1 MEKIEWPEGF
11 PSVDKMVEILKKTIQ
26 TSWQCDLSS
35 EEIEHWL
42 ANFTGEVFDEVEE
55 RNLALWMLCNFT
67 YYNEQ
72 EVNHLC
78 RMLYKQFIH
87 DIAKKENIEDVQ
99 EIKTLLD
106 STYFAAIGKA
116 GESGGLLLYFF
127 RQEAK
132 LSIDRFCYPT
142 HVPYGE
148 NNIAVFIDDVTLSGG
163 TAARFFYNHL
173 QDAKYKRIYYITLFA
188 TETAV
193 EKLEGLGITVIC
205 CNLLDERDKCFS
217 EKSIMFYNYP
227 TLREKAEL
235 MAKHYGEKLEKG
247 KALGHKDGQLCFG
260 FNYNVPNNSL
270 PIFWSSNNW
279 YPIFMRKEKI
289 QNVKNRNDEFERY
302 I

>member
-1 MEKIEWPEGF
+1 MEKIDWPEGF
-11 PSVDKMVEILKKTIQ
+11 PNSDKMIEILKKTIQ

-35 EEIEHWL
+35 EEIERWL
-42 ANFTGEVFDEVEE
+42 ANFTGEVFEE
-55 RNLALWMLCNFT
+55 AEEKNMALWMLCNFT
-67 YYNEQ
+67 YYNEH

-87 DIAKKENIEDVQ
+87 DLAQKENIKDVQ

-106 STYFAAIGKA
+106 STYFAAIGEA
-116 GESGGLLLYFF
+116 GESGGLILYFF

-132 LSIDRFCYPT
+132 LSLDRFCYPT
-142 HVPYGE
+142 NVPNGE
-148 NNIAVFIDDVTLSGG
+148 NYIAVFIDDVTLSGG

-173 QDAKYKRIYYITLFA
+173 QKITYKRIYYITLFA
-188 TETAV
+188 TKTAV
-193 EKLEGLGITVIC
+193 EKLEDLGITVIC
-205 CNLLDERDKCFS
+205 CNLLDERDRCFS

-227 TLREKAEL
+227 TLREKAEI
-235 MAKHYGEKLEKG
+235 MAKYYGEKLEKG
-247 KALGHKDGQLCFG
+247 KALGYKNGQLCFG
-260 FNYNVPNNSL
+260 FNYNIPNNSL
-270 PIFWSSNNW
+270 PIFWSSNDW

>member
-1 MEKIEWPEGF
+1 MEKIDWPEGF
-11 PSVDKMVEILKKTIQ
+11 PNSDKMIEILKKTIQ

-35 EEIEHWL
+35 EEIERWL
-42 ANFTGEVFDEVEE
+42 ANFTGEVFDEEEE
-55 RNLALWMLCNFT
+55 RNIALWMLCNFT
-67 YYNEQ
+67 YYNEY

-87 DIAKKENIEDVQ
+87 DLAQKENIKDAQ
-99 EIKTLLD
+99 EIKKLLD
-106 STYFAAIGKA
+106 STYFAAIGEA

-132 LSIDRFCYPT
+132 LSLDRFCYPT
-142 HVPYGE
+142 HVPNGE

-173 QDAKYKRIYYITLFA
+173 QNTTYKRIYYITLFA

-193 EKLEGLGITVIC
+193 DKLQKLGITVIC
-205 CNLLDERDKCFS
+205 CNLLDERDRCFS

-227 TLREKAEL
+227 TLREKAEI

-247 KALGHKDGQLCFG
+247 KALGYKDGQLCFG
-260 FNYNVPNNSL
+260 FNYNIPNNSL